1 MGIKYS
7 LFETSSKK
15 HCDESSYCLNTYE
28 DYNIIDTVNVEENTK
43 EDKTINFEIKGVEVH
58 INTLPL
64 SEINTLLLPEI
75 NTLPLPEI
83 KDVEVHI
90 NTLPNK
96 NIIEVS
102 KNITDDLINESL
114 ENVSNKKKKK
124 KRKNKNKK

>member
-15 HCDESSYCLNTYE
+15 HCDESLYCLNTYE
-28 DYNIIDTVNVEENTK
+28 DYNIIDAVNVEENIKIQQK
-43 EDKTINFEIKGVEVH
+43 EDKTINFEIKDVEVH

-64 SEINTLLLPEI
+64 SEI

-96 NIIEVS
+96 NIIDVS
-102 KNITDDLINESL
+102 KNITDDLINEAL
-114 ENVSNKKKKK
+114 ENVSNKKKNK